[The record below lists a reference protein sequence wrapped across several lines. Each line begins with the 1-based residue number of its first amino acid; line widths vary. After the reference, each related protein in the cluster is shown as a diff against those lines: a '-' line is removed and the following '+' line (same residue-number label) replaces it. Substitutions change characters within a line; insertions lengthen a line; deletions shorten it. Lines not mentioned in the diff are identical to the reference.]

1 MSFSVVTNIS
11 SINAQATLDGTQAG
25 LQRTLARLTSG
36 LRINSAADDAAGLAV
51 ANRHKLDNTGLT
63 IGIRSANDAISKLQ
77 IEDGAMNNIASLLD
91 RALTLASQAASDTFT
106 GSRTTLD
113 SEFQSVLSEITR
125 NAQAAGIETSNANLN
140 ARSVFVGNTQTST
153 SATVTYVSFAL
164 TTAVDA
170 QGLGIST
177 QNITNQANSATAIT
191 ALQTAI
197 GTLGTVQ
204 GRAGAAMNRLS
215 FAISQAQTMSV
226 SVRASESRIRDA
238 NINARSV
245 FVGNTQT
252 STSATVTYVSFALT
266 TAVDAQGLGIS
277 TQNITNQA
285 NSATAITALQTAIGT
300 LGTVQGRAG
309 AAMNRLSFAIS
320 QAQTM
325 SVSVRASESR
335 IRDANI
341 AEEAAHLTK
350 FNILTQS
357 GLAALSQANSSSQ
370 SVLQLLR

>member
-1 MSFSVVTNIS
+1 MSFSVVTNLS

-25 LQRTLARLTSG
+25 LQRTLSRLTSG

-77 IEDGAMNNIASLLD
+77 IEDGAMNNISSLLD

-125 NAQAAGIETSNANLN
+125 NATAAGIETGNANLN

-170 QGLGIST
+170 EGLGISS
-177 QNITNQANSATAIT
+177 QNVTSQANAATAI
-191 ALQTAI
+191 
-197 GTLGTVQ
+197 
-204 GRAGAAMNRLS
+204 S
-215 FAISQAQTMSV
+215 
-226 SVRASESRIRDA
+226 
-238 NINARSV
+238 
-245 FVGNTQT
+245 
-252 STSATVTYVSFALT
+252 
-266 TAVDAQGLGIS
+266 
-277 TQNITNQA
+277 
-285 NSATAITALQTAIGT
+285 ALQTAIGT

-341 AEEAAHLTK
+341 AEEAAQLTK

>member
-1 MSFSVVTNIS
+1 MSFSVVTNLS
-11 SINAQATLDGTQAG
+11 SIQAQSTLDMTQGG

-51 ANRHKLDNTGLT
+51 ANRHKLDNTGLS

-77 IEDGAMNNIASLLD
+77 IEDGALNNIASLLD

-125 NAQAAGIETSNANLN
+125 NATAAGIETGNANLN
-140 ARSVFVGNTQTST
+140 ARSVFVGNTQTAT
-153 SATVTYVSFAL
+153 SAAVTYVSFAL
-164 TTAVDA
+164 TTATDA
-170 QGLGIST
+170 EGLGIST
-177 QNITNQANSATAIT
+177 QNITSQANSATAI
-191 ALQTAI
+191 ASLQTAI

-204 GRAGAAMNRLS
+204 GRVGAAMNRLS
-215 FAISQAQTMSV
+215 FAV
-226 SVRASESRIRDA
+226 
-238 NINARSV
+238 
-245 FVGNTQT
+245 
-252 STSATVTYVSFALT
+252 
-266 TAVDAQGLGIS
+266 
-277 TQNITNQA
+277 
-285 NSATAITALQTAIGT
+285 
-300 LGTVQGRAG
+300 
-309 AAMNRLSFAIS
+309 S

-341 AEEAAHLTK
+341 AEEAASLTK

>member
-1 MSFSVVTNIS
+1 MSFSVVTNLS
-11 SINAQATLDGTQAG
+11 SINAQATLDSTQMG

-51 ANRHKLDNTGLT
+51 ANRHKLDNTGLS

-77 IEDGAMNNIASLLD
+77 IEDGAMNNISALLD

-106 GSRTTLD
+106 GSRATLD

-125 NAQAAGIETSNANLN
+125 NATAAGIETGNTNLN
-140 ARSVFVGNTQTST
+140 ARSVFVGNTQTAT
-153 SATVTYVSFAL
+153 SAAVTYVSFAL
-164 TTAVDA
+164 TTAVDSE
-170 QGLGIST
+170 GLGISSQDVT
-177 QNITNQANSATAIT
+177 GQANATTAI
-191 ALQTAI
+191 AAIQTAI

-204 GRAGAAMNRLS
+204 GRVGAAMNRLS
-215 FAISQAQTMSV
+215 FAV
-226 SVRASESRIRDA
+226 
-238 NINARSV
+238 
-245 FVGNTQT
+245 
-252 STSATVTYVSFALT
+252 
-266 TAVDAQGLGIS
+266 
-277 TQNITNQA
+277 
-285 NSATAITALQTAIGT
+285 
-300 LGTVQGRAG
+300 
-309 AAMNRLSFAIS
+309 S

-341 AEEAAHLTK
+341 AEEAASLTK

-357 GLAALSQANSSSQ
+357 GLAALSQANQSSQ

>member
-1 MSFSVVTNIS
+1 MSFSVVTNLS
-11 SINAQATLDGTQAG
+11 SINAQSTLDQTQAG
-25 LQRTLARLTSG
+25 LQRTLSRLTSG

-51 ANRHKLDNTGLT
+51 ANRHKLDNAGLT
-63 IGIRSANDAISKLQ
+63 VGIRSANDAISKLQ
-77 IEDGAMNNIASLLD
+77 IEDGALNNIASLLD

-106 GSRTTLD
+106 GSRATLD

-125 NAQAAGIETSNANLN
+125 NATAAGIETGNANLN

-153 SATVTYVSFAL
+153 SAAVTYVSFAL

-177 QNITNQANSATAIT
+177 QNITSQANAASAISNI
-191 ALQTAI
+191 QTAI

-204 GRAGAAMNRLS
+204 GRVGAAMNRLS
-215 FAISQAQTMSV
+215 FAV
-226 SVRASESRIRDA
+226 
-238 NINARSV
+238 
-245 FVGNTQT
+245 
-252 STSATVTYVSFALT
+252 
-266 TAVDAQGLGIS
+266 
-277 TQNITNQA
+277 
-285 NSATAITALQTAIGT
+285 
-300 LGTVQGRAG
+300 
-309 AAMNRLSFAIS
+309 S

-341 AEEAAHLTK
+341 AEEAAQLTK

-357 GLAALSQANSSSQ
+357 GLAALSQANNSSQ